1 MELVDTRDLKSL
13 DRNIV
18 PVQVRPRVPFDIM
31 KKKWLIALYKSNELK
46 RVESNLLNQNFDF
59 YLPKITKKKINTNI
73 KVEVL
78 FPGYIFVNTSL
89 ENYSALKYT
98 MGIRNII
105 KFGDNISC
113 ISDEEIEA
121 MQIAEKVSKID
132 PVASQIQIGQDVMIA
147 KGSLTGSIVKVC
159 SLPSKERVGILLSF
173 LGSLRRV
180 TIAEKDLFFIKNID

>member
-18 PVQVRPRVPFDIM
+18 PVQVRPRVPHIM
-31 KKKWLIALYKSNELK
+31 KKNWLVATYKTNEVRRL
-46 RVESNLLNQNFDF
+46 ESNLLNQKFNY
-59 YLPKITKKKINTNI
+59 YLPKITTKKINSSA

-98 MGIRNII
+98 IGIKNII

-121 MQIAEKVSKID
+121 MQMAEETSKID
-132 PVASQIQIGQDVMIA
+132 PVASQIHIGQDVMIA
-147 KGSLTGSIVKVC
+147 KGSFAGSIVKVC

-173 LGSLRRV
+173 LGSVRRV
-180 TIAEKDLFFIKNID
+180 TIPEKDLCF

>member
-18 PVQVRPRVPFDIM
+18 PVQVRPRVPPIM
-31 KKKWLIALYKSNELK
+31 KKNWLVATYKINEVR
-46 RVESNLLNQNFDF
+46 RVESNLLNQEFDF
-59 YLPKITKKKINTNI
+59 YLPKITTKKINSNP

-98 MGIRNII
+98 MGIRKII

-121 MQIAEKVSKID
+121 MQMAEETSKID

-159 SLPSKERVGILLSF
+159 SLSSKERVDVLLSF
-173 LGSLRRV
+173 LGSMRRV
-180 TIAEKDLFFIKNID
+180 SIPEKDLIF

>member
-1 MELVDTRDLKSL
+1 MVELVDTRDLKSL

-18 PVQVRPRVPFDIM
+18 PVQVRPRVPPIM
-31 KKKWLIALYKSNELK
+31 KKNWLVATYKINEVR
-46 RVESNLLNQNFDF
+46 RVESNLLNQKFDYF
-59 YLPKITKKKINTNI
+59 LPKITTKKINSNP

-121 MQIAEKVSKID
+121 MQMAEEISKID
-132 PVASQIQIGQDVMIA
+132 PVVSQIQIGQDVMIA

-159 SLPSKERVGILLSF
+159 SLPSKERVGVLLSF
-173 LGSLRRV
+173 LGSVRRV
-180 TIAEKDLFFIKNID
+180 TIPEKDLIF

>member
-1 MELVDTRDLKSL
+1 MKKPLITGITGQDGPYLAEFLL
-13 DRNIV
+13 
-18 PVQVRPRVPFDIM
+18 
-31 KKKWLIALYKSNELK
+31 KKKWLVATYKIKELK
-46 RVESNLLNQNFDF
+46 RVEHNLLNQKFEY
-59 YLPKITKKKINTNI
+59 YLPKIITKKINSNP

-78 FPGYIFVNTSL
+78 FPGYIFVSTNF

-121 MQIAEKVSKID
+121 MQMVEETSKID
-132 PVASQIQIGQDVMIA
+132 PIASQIQIGQDVMIS

-159 SLPSKERVGILLSF
+159 SFPSKERVGVLLSF

-180 TIAEKDLFFIKNID
+180 TIPEKDLIF

>member
-18 PVQVRPRVPFDIM
+18 PVQVRPRVPRNTM
-31 KKKWLIALYKSNELK
+31 KKTWLIASFKINEFK
-46 RVESNLLNQNFDF
+46 RLEINLQNQKFEY
-59 YLPKITKKKINTNI
+59 YLPKIITTKINSST
-73 KVEVL
+73 KQEVL

-98 MGIRNII
+98 MGV
-105 KFGDNISC
+105 KSVVTFGDNIACMSNED
-113 ISDEEIEA
+113 IKA
-121 MQIAEKVSKID
+121 MKMAEQESKID
-132 PVASQIQIGQDVMIA
+132 PVASQMQIGQDVMIK

-159 SLPSKERVGILLSF
+159 SLPSKERVGVLLSF

-180 TIAEKDLFFIKNID
+180 TIPEKDLIF

>member
-1 MELVDTRDLKSL
+1 
-13 DRNIV
+13 
-18 PVQVRPRVPFDIM
+18 M
-31 KKKWLIALYKSNELK
+31 KKNWLVATYKINEVR
-46 RVESNLLNQNFDF
+46 RVESNLLNQKFDYF
-59 YLPKITKKKINTNI
+59 LPKITTKKINSNP

-121 MQIAEKVSKID
+121 MQIAEETSKID

-159 SLPSKERVGILLSF
+159 SLPSKERVGVLLSF
-173 LGSLRRV
+173 LGSVRRV
-180 TIAEKDLFFIKNID
+180 TIPEKDLIF

>member
-1 MELVDTRDLKSL
+1 MVELVDTRDLKSL

-18 PVQVRPRVPFDIM
+18 PVQVRPRVPPTM
-31 KKKWLIALYKSNELK
+31 KKNWLVATYKINEVR
-46 RVESNLLNQNFDF
+46 RVESNLLNQKFDY
-59 YLPKITKKKINTNI
+59 YLPKITTKKINSNP

-78 FPGYIFVNTSL
+78 FPGYIFINTSF

-98 MGIRNII
+98 MGIKNII
-105 KFGDNISC
+105 KFGDNISY

-121 MQIAEKVSKID
+121 MQMAEEKSKID

-147 KGSLTGSIVKVC
+147 KGSLAGSIVKVC
-159 SLPSKERVGILLSF
+159 SLPSKERVGVLLSF

-180 TIAEKDLFFIKNID
+180 TIPEKDLIF

>member
-18 PVQVRPRVPFDIM
+18 PVQVRPRVPHIM
-31 KKKWLIALYKSNELK
+31 KKNWLVATYKINEAR
-46 RVESNLLNQNFDF
+46 RVESNLSNQKFDY
-59 YLPKITKKKINTNI
+59 YLPKITIKNINATS

-98 MGIRNII
+98 IGIKNII

-113 ISDEEIEA
+113 ISSDEIEA
-121 MQIAEKVSKID
+121 MQMVEEASKID
-132 PVASQIQIGQDVMIA
+132 PVASQIQIGQEVIIA
-147 KGSLTGSIVKVC
+147 KGSLAGSIVKVC

-173 LGSLRRV
+173 LGSVRRV
-180 TIAEKDLFFIKNID
+180 TIPEKDLIF

>member
-1 MELVDTRDLKSL
+1 MVELVDTRDLKSL

-18 PVQVRPRVPFDIM
+18 PVQVRPRVPHIM
-31 KKKWLIALYKSNELK
+31 KKNWLVATYKINEVR
-46 RVESNLLNQNFDF
+46 RVESNLLNQKFDY
-59 YLPKITKKKINTNI
+59 YLPKITTKKNINSNP
-73 KVEVL
+73 KVEAL
-78 FPGYIFVNTSL
+78 FPGYIFVNTSF

-121 MQIAEKVSKID
+121 MQMAEETSKID

-147 KGSLTGSIVKVC
+147 KGSLTGSMVKVC
-159 SLPSKERVGILLSF
+159 SLPSKERVSVLLSF

-180 TIAEKDLFFIKNID
+180 TISEKDLIF

>member
-1 MELVDTRDLKSL
+1 
-13 DRNIV
+13 
-18 PVQVRPRVPFDIM
+18 M
-31 KKKWLIALYKSNELK
+31 KKNWLVATYKINEVR
-46 RVESNLLNQNFDF
+46 RVESNLLNQKFDY
-59 YLPKITKKKINTNI
+59 YLPKITIKKINFNP

-78 FPGYIFVNTSL
+78 FPGYIFVNTSFK
-89 ENYSALKYT
+89 NYSPLKYT

-121 MQIAEKVSKID
+121 MQMAEETSKID

-159 SLPSKERVGILLSF
+159 SLPSKERVGVLLSF
-173 LGSLRRV
+173 LGSVRRV
-180 TIAEKDLFFIKNID
+180 TIPEKDLIF